1 MKLTPHQQAVA
12 DHDKDHALCI
22 AVAGSGK
29 TSTLAQLVS
38 NLLHKG
44 ADPRRLMVM
53 MFNKAAQIDFSKKLR
68 TLASGPLAD
77 LPENQRQLPE
87 IRTYHATGLK
97 LLRTLE
103 GWQIRTPY
111 NKQPLSEKV
120 VELQVRTL
128 ILKLAPETIKDRMRS
143 DAARLIEAAIS
154 FIESVKA
161 HLTSPELWFEQSGY
175 TDDYRFFIKLFHQ
188 FEQWRHQQRS
198 ITFTDMLYDPVTL
211 IRAHPELVPK
221 VADKMDFII
230 VDEYQDTSTLQHQF
244 TRLIAGQR
252 ARMIAVGDP
261 DQTIYEFAGANIDN
275 ILNHFQQDYG
285 TTGDVKELTMPHTFR
300 YGHSIALAASH
311 LISQNRSR
319 KNVLCIAHPDNAP
332 SLIRISQPGAD
343 DSRFVVEA
351 LTEYLASGTPPE
363 DIAILVRV
371 WAQAV
376 PIELNLL
383 EMGLPYSSDGPSLF
397 QRPEIASLI
406 DAMTLASGGFAGLL
420 PEVRYHKLARLLTLP
435 HIGLKQQYI
444 DWLCQ
449 QLKDQSHQLGKTLG
463 KLAANIK
470 DISDFQ
476 VRKLTQRAEL
486 FSWLEHNGNKHKAH
500 TLITRYIQQ
509 SEIYDSLRSMSL
521 NEQRTDE
528 QILAIKGFHRF
539 LKQLNEDTAHC
550 CLHIAELIEKQKQQK
565 DQRQR
570 STHGIKLSSC
580 HRSKGLEWPV
590 VLIPGLTRQ
599 YWPFLREDEMANLSA
614 RTSNAIE
621 SERRLLYV
629 AMTRARQQLHL
640 FTAQGE
646 LTFHSKKDTRKD
658 ARKDSGK
665 RLWSAD
671 DQPLAGKDRQD
682 SISPFL
688 LEMNLPHVL
697 SLGNLLHEDAD
708 DDLAEAIN
716 KTGLTPVSRRYVC
729 SARPA
734 LTERLK
740 AVPNLAI
747 NDESTGSA
755 NTGASNARYIASD
768 ADAPWQLK
776 AIIDHAIFGRGE
788 VIEVND
794 RNFSIRF
801 DSRQHGVKRFAR
813 IEEVRHLF
821 SVLPV

>member
-12 DHDKDHALCI
+12 DHDQDHALCI

-38 NLLHKG
+38 NLLYKG

-53 MFNKAAQIDFSKKLR
+53 MFNKAAQIDFAKKLR
-68 TLASGPLAD
+68 NLASGPLAD
-77 LPENQRQLPE
+77 LPENQQLPE

-103 GWQIRTPY
+103 GWQIRAPY

-128 ILKLAPETIKDRMRS
+128 ILKLAPETIKDRLRS
-143 DAARLIEAAIS
+143 DASRLIEAAIS

-161 HLTSPELWFEQSGY
+161 HLTSPEQWFEQSGY
-175 TDDYRFFIKLFHQ
+175 TGDYRFFIKLFHQ

-244 TRLIAGQR
+244 TRLIAGHR

-285 TTGDVKELTMPHTFR
+285 TTGEVKELTMPHTFR

-319 KNVLCIAHPDNAP
+319 KPVLCIAHPQNAP
-332 SLIRISQPGAD
+332 SLLRISQPGAD

-351 LTEYLASGTPPE
+351 LTEYLASKTPPE

-383 EMGLPYSSDGPSLF
+383 EMGIPYRSDGPSLF

-406 DAMTLASGGFAGLL
+406 DAMTLASDEFAGLL
-420 PEVRYHKLARLLTLP
+420 PEVRYHKLTRLLTLP

-449 QLKDQSHQLGKTLG
+449 QLKEQSHQLGKTLG
-463 KLAANIK
+463 KLATNIK

-500 TLITRYIQQ
+500 TLIARYIQQ

-539 LKQLNEDTAHC
+539 LKQLNQDTAHC
-550 CLHIAELIEKQKQQK
+550 CRHIAELIEKQKQQK
-565 DQRQR
+565 NQRRQ
-570 STHGIKLSSC
+570 SSHSITLSSC
-580 HRSKGLEWPV
+580 HRAKGLEWPV

-599 YWPFLREDEMANLSA
+599 YWPFLREDESANLSA
-614 RTSNAIE
+614 STKNAIE

-646 LTFHSKKDTRKD
+646 L
-658 ARKDSGK
+658 ARKDVRKTSGK
-665 RLWSAD
+665 RSRSD
-671 DQPLAGKDRQD
+671 NQPLAGKD

-697 SLGNLLHEDAD
+697 SLGNLLHEESDE
-708 DDLAEAIN
+708 DLAEAID
-716 KTGLTPVSRRYVC
+716 KIGLTPVSRRYFC

-734 LTERLK
+734 LAERLK
-740 AVPNLAI
+740 TVPDIAPNIAI
-747 NDESTGSA
+747 NDIAITDESTGS
-755 NTGASNARYIASD
+755 TKASIPS
-768 ADAPWQLK
+768 DAPWQLK
-776 AIIDHAIFGRGE
+776 AIINHTIFGRGE

-801 DSRQHGVKRFAR
+801 DSHQHGVKRFAR

-821 SVLPV
+821 SVLTA

>member
-12 DHDKDHALCI
+12 NHDRDHALCI

-38 NLLHKG
+38 NLLLKG

-53 MFNKAAQIDFSKKLR
+53 MFNKAAQIDFAKKLR
-68 TLASGPLAD
+68 TLASGQLAG

-120 VELQVRTL
+120 VELQVRAL
-128 ILKLAPETIKDRMRS
+128 ILKLAPETIKDRIRS
-143 DAARLIEAAIS
+143 DAPRLIEAAIS

-161 HLTSPELWFEQSGY
+161 HLIRPEQWFEQSGY
-175 TDDYRFFIKLFHQ
+175 TDDYRFFIKLFDQ

-211 IRAHPELVPK
+211 IRAHPELVPN
-221 VADKMDFII
+221 VADKMDIII

-275 ILNHFQQDYG
+275 ILTHFQRDYG
-285 TTGDVKELTMPHTFR
+285 DTGDVKELTMPHTFR

-319 KNVLCIAHPDNAP
+319 KDVLCIAHPDNAP
-332 SLIRISQPGAD
+332 SLIRLSQPGSD

-351 LTEYLASGTPPE
+351 LTEYLASGTPAE
-363 DIAILVRV
+363 DMAILVRV

-383 EMGLPYSSDGPSLF
+383 EMGIPYHSDGPSLF
-397 QRPEIASLI
+397 QRPEIESLI
-406 DAMTLASGGFAGLL
+406 DAMILASGGFADLL

-435 HIGLKQQYI
+435 HVGLKQQPV

-449 QLKDQSHQLGKTLG
+449 QLKDESHQLGKTLG
-463 KLAANIK
+463 KLAPKIK

-476 VRKLTQRAEL
+476 ARKLTQRAEL
-486 FSWLEHNGNKHKAH
+486 FTWLEHNGSKHKAH
-500 TLITRYIQQ
+500 TLIARYIQQ

-528 QILAIKGFHRF
+528 QILAVKGFHRF
-539 LKQLNEDTAHC
+539 LRQLNLDTAHC
-550 CLHIAELIEKQKQQK
+550 CLHIAELIEKQKKQKKQNYQGQQSS
-565 DQRQR
+565 Q
-570 STHGIKLSSC
+570 GITLSSC
-580 HRSKGLEWPV
+580 HRAKGLEWPV
-590 VLIPGLTRQ
+590 VILPGLTRQ
-599 YWPFLREDEMANLSA
+599 YWPFLREDEIASLSGHK
-614 RTSNAIE
+614 TSNAIE

-629 AMTRARQQLHL
+629 AMTRARKQLHL
-640 FTAQGE
+640 FTAQGD
-646 LTFHSKKDTRKD
+646 LTAKKASRDRKQP
-658 ARKDSGK
+658 
-665 RLWSAD
+665 WSPGG
-671 DQPLAGKDRQD
+671 QSTTGSEHQDR
-682 SISPFL
+682 ISPFL
-688 LEMNLPHVL
+688 LEMNLPHVF
-697 SLGNLLHEDAD
+697 SLGNLLHD
-708 DDLAEAIN
+708 DVDEDLAEAID
-716 KTGLTPVSRRYVC
+716 KIGLTPVSRRYVC

-740 AVPNLAI
+740 TIPDIAI
-747 NDESTGSA
+747 TDVSTGDA
-755 NTGASNARYIASD
+755 NSNNKIALNDRGIPSD
-768 ADAPWQLK
+768 GPWQLN
-776 AIIDHAIFGRGE
+776 AIIDHAIFGRGQ

-801 DSRQHGVKRFAR
+801 DNRQHGVKRFAR

-821 SVLPV
+821 SVLSV

>member
-1 MKLTPHQQAVA
+1 MKLTPHQQTVA
-12 DHDKDHALCI
+12 NHDKDHALCI

-38 NLLHKG
+38 NLLQKG

-68 TLASGPLAD
+68 TLASSQFAS
-77 LPENQRQLPE
+77 LPESQLQLPE

-103 GWQIRTPY
+103 GWQIRAPY

-128 ILKLAPETIKDRMRS
+128 ILKLAPETIKERIRS

-161 HLTSPELWFEQSGY
+161 HLASPELWFEQSSY

-188 FEQWRHQQRS
+188 FEQWRHQQKS
-198 ITFTDMLYDPVTL
+198 ITFTDMLYDPVKL
-211 IRAHPELVPK
+211 IQEHPELIPK

-285 TTGDVKELTMPHTFR
+285 DTGEVKELTMPHTFR

-319 KNVLCIAHPDNAP
+319 KNVLCIAHPENPP
-332 SLIRISQPGAD
+332 SLIRLSQTGSD
-343 DSRFVVEA
+343 DSRFVVES
-351 LTEYLASGTPPE
+351 LMEYLASGTPPE

-383 EMGLPYSSDGPSLF
+383 EMGIPYSSDGPSLF
-397 QRPEIASLI
+397 QRPEIESLI
-406 DAMTLASGGFAGLL
+406 DAMTLASGGFADLL

-435 HIGLKQQYI
+435 HIGLKQPHI

-449 QLKDQSHQLGKTLG
+449 QLKDQSHQFGKTLG
-463 KLAANIK
+463 KLAPKIK

-476 VRKLTQRAEL
+476 ARKLTQRAEL
-486 FSWLEHNGNKHKAH
+486 FTWLEHNGSKHKAH
-500 TLITRYIQQ
+500 TLIATYIQQ

-539 LKQLNEDTAHC
+539 LKQLNENTANC
-550 CLHIAELIEKQKQQK
+550 CLHIAELIEKRKQQK
-565 DQRQR
+565 SQRQR
-570 STHGIKLSSC
+570 SSHGITLSSC

-590 VLIPGLTRQ
+590 VLLPGLTRQ
-599 YWPFLREDEMANLSA
+599 YWPFLREDEIAALSA
-614 RTSNAIE
+614 QKTSNAIE

-629 AMTRARQQLHL
+629 AMTRAKKQLHL
-640 FTAQGE
+640 FTRQGD
-646 LTFHSKKDTRKD
+646 LTSVPRQ
-658 ARKDSGK
+658 RS
-665 RLWSAD
+665 WSPD
-671 DQPLAGKDRQD
+671 GQSITGREHQDR
-682 SISPFL
+682 ISPFL

-697 SLGNLLHEDAD
+697 SLGNLLHEEAD
-708 DDLAEAIN
+708 EDLAEAID
-716 KTGLTPVSRRYVC
+716 KIGLTPVSRRYVN

-734 LTERLK
+734 LIERLK
-740 AVPNLAI
+740 TIPNI
-747 NDESTGSA
+747 ETSRESTGSTH
-755 NTGASNARYIASD
+755 NGASNARGSAFD
-768 ADAPWQLK
+768 GPWQLR
-776 AIIDHAIFGRGE
+776 AVIDHAIFGRGE

-794 RNFSIRF
+794 SNFSIRF
-801 DSRQHGVKRFAR
+801 DSRQHGIKRFAR

-821 SVLPV
+821 RVLSV

>member
-12 DHDKDHALCI
+12 NHDKDHALCI

-44 ADPRRLMVM
+44 ANPRRLMVM
-53 MFNKAAQIDFSKKLR
+53 MFNKAAQIDFGKKLR
-68 TLASGPLAD
+68 TLASAQLAGF
-77 LPENQRQLPE
+77 LENQRQLPE

-120 VELQVRTL
+120 IELQVRAL
-128 ILKLAPETIKDRMRS
+128 ILKLAPETVKDRMRS
-143 DAARLIEAAIS
+143 DAPRLIEAAIS

-161 HLTSPELWFEQSGY
+161 HLTSPGQWFEQSGY
-175 TDDYRFFIKLFHQ
+175 TDDYRFFIKLFDQ

-221 VADKMDFII
+221 VADKMDIII

-285 TTGDVKELTMPHTFR
+285 DTGDVKELTMPHTFR

-319 KNVLCIAHPDNAP
+319 KDVLCIAHPENAP
-332 SLIRISQPGAD
+332 SLIRLSQPGSD

-383 EMGLPYSSDGPSLF
+383 EMGIPYRSDGPSLF
-397 QRPEIASLI
+397 QRPEIESLI
-406 DAMTLASGGFAGLL
+406 DAMTLASGGFADLL

-435 HIGLKQQYI
+435 HIGLKQQPV

-449 QLKDQSHQLGKTLG
+449 QLKDESHQLGKTLG
-463 KLAANIK
+463 KLAPKIN

-476 VRKLTQRAEL
+476 ARKLTQRAEL
-486 FSWLEHNGNKHKAH
+486 FTWLEHSASKLKAH
-500 TLITRYIQQ
+500 TLIAGYIQR
-509 SEIYDSLRSMSL
+509 SELYDSLRSMSL

-528 QILAIKGFHRF
+528 QILAVKGFHRF

-550 CLHIAELIEKQKQQK
+550 CQHIAALIEKQKQQK
-565 DQRQR
+565 NQRQR
-570 STHGIKLSSC
+570 SGHGITLSSC
-580 HRSKGLEWPV
+580 HRAKGLEWPV
-590 VLIPGLTRQ
+590 VLLPGLTRQ
-599 YWPFLREDEMANLSA
+599 YWPFLREDEIANLSA
-614 RTSNAIE
+614 HKTSNAIE

-629 AMTRARQQLHL
+629 AMTRAKQQLHL
-640 FTAQGE
+640 FTAQGD
-646 LTFHSKKDTRKD
+646 LTGLPQKASRNQ
-658 ARKDSGK
+658 S
-665 RLWSAD
+665 WSANR
-671 DQPLAGKDRQD
+671 QPLTGSEHPDR
-682 SISPFL
+682 ISPFL

-697 SLGNLLHEDAD
+697 SLGNLLHDDAD
-708 DDLAEAIN
+708 EDLAKAID

-740 AVPNLAI
+740 AIPDIETNR
-747 NDESTGSA
+747 ESTRAAS
-755 NTGASNARYIASD
+755 NRDSTGASSPGD
-768 ADAPWQLK
+768 TPADGPWQLK
-776 AIIDHAIFGRGE
+776 AVINHAIFGRGE

-801 DSRQHGVKRFAR
+801 DSRQHGIKRFAR

-821 SVLPV
+821 SVLSV